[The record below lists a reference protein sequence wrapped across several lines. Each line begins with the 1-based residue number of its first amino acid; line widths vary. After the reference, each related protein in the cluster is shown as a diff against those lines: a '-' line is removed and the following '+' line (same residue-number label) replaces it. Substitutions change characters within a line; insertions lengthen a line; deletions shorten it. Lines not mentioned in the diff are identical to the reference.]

1 MGFFI
6 ALFFIWIPCA
16 IYCGT
21 TSEDKGHNGF
31 SWFWAGLLFGP
42 IGLIAVA
49 GLSDRKQRRYIRL
62 MAENQGVNLTDDGEP
77 KRAVDVANDIIKEKR
92 QGKSAVDAF
101 LEQPKMPADSDD

>member
-6 ALFFIWIPCA
+6 ALFFIWLPCA

-62 MAENQGVNLTDDGEP
+62 MAENQGVKHTDDGEP

-92 QGKSAVDAF
+92 TGGPGSWNEETQSWEPIKKS
-101 LEQPKMPADSDD
+101 

>member
-1 MGFFI
+1 MGFFV
-6 ALFFIWIPCA
+6 ALIFIWIPCA

-21 TSEDKGHNGF
+21 TAEDKGHNGF

-49 GLSDRKQRRYIRL
+49 ALGDRKQRRYIRL
-62 MAENQGVNLTDDGEP
+62 MAENQGVNLGAEGSYQAQP
-77 KRAVDVANDIIKEKR
+77 R